1 MDDTVVE
8 VTIPVEA
15 GAAAALADAG
25 TREMVGRIVSRML
38 RRPAS
43 TERLVD
49 AIARLKA
56 DAHARGLT
64 DEIVDEELADYN
76 AERRGP
82 GSGPSSPPTAG

>member
-1 MDDTVVE
+1 MDDVVE

-15 GAAAALADAG
+15 GVAAALADAG

-38 RRPAS
+38 RPAS
-43 TERLVD
+43 TEQLMD

-64 DEIVDEELADYN
+64 DEIIDEELAAYN
-76 AERRGP
+76 AERRGF
-82 GSGPSSPPTAG
+82 GSPAA